1 MRCGML
7 EIGLKPWKSS
17 KDLGG
22 QSRTRAN
29 PTGKC
34 IDLPQAQK
42 LLSSPSWSTSG
53 KPNPRVKWRQAFHIF
68 FTTVPAF
75 SKDLQNRA
83 SMRWTT
89 IWTKTLACTYIDI
102 YIYIYIYFLLDSIEA
117 EVTSFDNQLPD
128 CWSLSPACVWNP
140 FRSQR
145 DRHLH

>member
-53 KPNPRVKWRQAFHIF
+53 KRNPRVKWRQAFHILSPSCPPF
-68 FTTVPAF
+68 P
-75 SKDLQNRA
+75 K
-83 SMRWTT
+83 
-89 IWTKTLACTYIDI
+89 IYKTELRCVELPFERKHWPVHTL
-102 YIYIYIYFLLDSIEA
+102 IYIYIYFLLDSIEA
-117 EVTSFDNQLPD
+117 EVTRFDNQLPD